1 MSKKEQTKKVSKN
14 EEVKESK
21 ITKDVMKTTKKDTK
35 TTKKESKLKKRTFFK
50 VIVSF
55 FKAIISFFK
64 GVIKEMKHVRWPL
77 KKEMV
82 KYSIATLSFIIFFTL
97 FFMLTD
103 LIIAAVKMLVA

>member
-1 MSKKEQTKKVSKN
+1 MSKKEETKKTSKK
-14 EEVKESK
+14 VESK
-21 ITKDVMKTTKKDTK
+21 STK
-35 TTKKESKLKKRTFFK
+35 TTKKVEKKETK
-50 VIVSF
+50 VKKESF
-55 FKAIISFFK
+55 FT
-64 GVIKEMKHVRWPL
+64 GVKKEMKHVRWPL

>member
-1 MSKKEQTKKVSKN
+1 MSKEKTEKVTKK

-21 ITKDVMKTTKKDTK
+21 VKKDVKKTTKKDNK
-35 TTKKESKLKKRTFFK
+35 KVTKKEVKVKKE
-50 VIVSF
+50 SF
-55 FKAIISFFK
+55 FT
-64 GVIKEMKHVRWPL
+64 GVKKEMKHVRWPL

-82 KYSIATLSFIIFFTL
+82 KYSIATLSFIIFFAL